1 MCFFYNSSN
10 GLKPVLKQYF
20 RIFKKRIGLFTRAKE
35 NLDYEVIEIFD
46 VSKEK
51 DQNVRQDIDIRLS
64 SVKGKESIQR
74 G

>member
-1 MCFFYNSSN
+1 
-10 GLKPVLKQYF
+10 L
-20 RIFKKRIGLFTRAKE
+20 IFKTKNWFVTRAKE

-51 DQNVRQDIDIRLS
+51 DQNIRPDIDIRLS
-64 SVKGKESIQR
+64 SIKDKEVIQR